1 MDNTAHSKTISDRSS
16 MRADTSSD
24 DLVGAVGPSWED
36 YDPFSEMS
44 SDGEGRRTKWDIR
57 RERTRN
63 QILLAGREIFAARD
77 ETPRVE
83 DIAKRAGISRAA
95 FYLHFKS
102 LEEVVVEVFKREILW
117 QLRRYF
123 SLTPDV
129 VSSETKT
136 TVWLKRFCAS
146 FRKEREYMMVINR
159 ALSLDNGNLAVVYD
173 IRQKLILDL
182 GRRLPELGI
191 YKAGGAVDR
200 TRMIRFSAITRE
212 LEDVSLNSAFDSMG
226 EDFEDSIA
234 MVAGDIIS
242 FVRSAPSK
250 R

>member
-1 MDNTAHSKTISDRSS
+1 
-16 MRADTSSD
+16 
-24 DLVGAVGPSWED
+24 
-36 YDPFSEMS
+36 
-44 SDGEGRRTKWDIR
+44 
-57 RERTRN
+57 
-63 QILLAGREIFAARD
+63 
-77 ETPRVE
+77 
-83 DIAKRAGISRAA
+83 
-95 FYLHFKS
+95 
-102 LEEVVVEVFKREILW
+102 
-117 QLRRYF
+117 
-123 SLTPDV
+123 
-129 VSSETKT
+129 
-136 TVWLKRFCAS
+136 
-146 FRKEREYMMVINR
+146 MMVINR